1 MSEASLYPIDGFE
14 RVEVGESVALLVPDP
29 SLPMVRFAFALRYG
43 AWADPQG
50 RSGATLVLL
59 ELMSR
64 GTRGKSRLA
73 FYDALE
79 GMGSSLSVTVGDEVA
94 VVRGVCLKRFLEPT
108 MELLLELLTEPALDP
123 SELSLLIE
131 ECQEELRND
140 RDDDDELAAY
150 FLRRELCRDHIMGR
164 DPAGTVASLGEFTR
178 EELAELFTR
187 RFHPAHH
194 VWFFGGDLDREVVL
208 HTVERAG
215 EVLGGEP
222 FELKPSPL
230 EAPAGPRIL
239 LVDKPDRSQVQ
250 TRIAVPTPSASME
263 DSALLWLGAVAFGGT
278 FTSPFT
284 REVRDVR
291 GWSYFAS
298 AGYRR
303 RRRNTASWV
312 LSAATGTEDVVDCL
326 ELQLSMFNQLA
337 KEGSPLE
344 EIERARSYLLNR
356 YPFTIAT
363 PAEMLL
369 PVLQNELLSQP
380 ASEIYDFA
388 ERLKSFEAT
397 GVQDAVVR
405 NLAPERYVG
414 VLVGTASL
422 LEDDLRRRFP
432 NADITVVDYKDGL

>member
-1 MSEASLYPIDGFE
+1 MSEAALRPLGGIE
-14 RVEVGESVALLVPDP
+14 RVEVGESVALLVQDP

-43 AWADPQG
+43 AWADPKG
-50 RSGATLVLL
+50 RAGATQVLL

-64 GTRGKSRLA
+64 GTRGRSRLA

-108 MELLLELLTEPALDP
+108 MELLLELLTQPALDAE
-123 SELSLLIE
+123 ELSLLVE

-150 FLRRELCRDHIMGR
+150 FLRRELFRGHAMGR
-164 DPAGTVASLGEFTR
+164 DPAGTVASLGELSPA
-178 EELAELFTR
+178 EMGELFSR
-187 RFHPAHH
+187 RFHASHH
-194 VWFFGGDLDREVVL
+194 VWFFGGDWDREVVL
-208 HTVERAG
+208 RTVERAG
-215 EVLGGEP
+215 EALSGEA
-222 FELKPSPL
+222 FALKPAPL

-239 LVDKPDRSQVQ
+239 VVDKPDRSQVQ
-250 TRIAVPTPSASME
+250 TRIAAPTTHASME
-263 DSALLWLGAVAFGGT
+263 DSDLIWLGAVAFGGT

-303 RRRNTASWV
+303 RRRNTASLI
-312 LSAATGTEDVVDCL
+312 LSTATATEDVVDCL

-337 KEGSPLE
+337 REAISVE
-344 EIERARSYLLNR
+344 EINRARSYLLNR

-369 PVLQNELLSQP
+369 PVLQNELVGQP
-380 ASEIYDFA
+380 ATEIYDFA
-388 ERLKSFEAT
+388 GRLESFDPARVQEAMI
-397 GVQDAVVR
+397 R

-414 VLVGTASL
+414 VLVGTASR
-422 LEDDLRRRFP
+422 LESDLRGRFP
-432 NADITVVDYKDGL
+432 NAEITVVDYKDGL